1 MTNDNKAIVNKS
13 TLAAFTGYSF
23 ETISHWVKRGCPVHR
38 QGRKGLDTLFHM
50 PDVWR
55 WRAEDE
61 RRQSEVGNKPKDYD
75 GAIQRKVIAEAE
87 LKEMEL
93 AERRQELVSLDQV
106 TKDMEKVFMALRTKL
121 LSIPIKAAPLLVAC
135 RNESELQQ
143 VLTKQVDE
151 ALHEL
156 SNLPFIEDEP
166 VSVSS
171 EAASPSTEVDREPV
185 GGRKPDTKPRKQ
197 RRARKVEHG

>member
-1 MTNDNKAIVNKS
+1 MTSDNKAIVNKS
-13 TLAAFTGYSF
+13 ALAAFTGYSF
-23 ETISHWVKRGCPVHR
+23 ETISHWVKRGCPVYR
-38 QGRKGLDTLFHM
+38 QGRKGLETLFYM

-61 RRQSEVGNKPKDYD
+61 RRQIELDTKPKDYD
-75 GAIQRKVIAEAE
+75 GAVQRKVIAEAE

-106 TKDMEKVFMALRTKL
+106 TKDMEKVFMSLRSRL

-156 SNLPFIEDEP
+156 SNLPFIEDEK
-166 VSVSS
+166 VSVGSEVAGASS
-171 EAASPSTEVDREPV
+171 EIDREPV
-185 GGRKPDTKPRKQ
+185 GGPEPDSKPRKQ
-197 RRARKVEHG
+197 RRAGRVAH